1 MRRCR
6 AGLPPPERR
15 SLSAALP
22 SHWLSITFRKT
33 MTVPQDLLRPG
44 EGFIVVALKSGQMC
58 SDSLGRRFDLKHR
71 GGRALIQSG

>member
-6 AGLPPPERR
+6 AGLPPERR

-33 MTVPQDLLRPG
+33 MTVPQDLLRPRASA
-44 EGFIVVALKSGQMC
+44 GFIVVALKSGQMC
-58 SDSLGRRFDLKHR
+58 SDSLGRRFDLKHQ
-71 GGRALIQSG
+71 GGGT

>member
-6 AGLPPPERR
+6 AGLPPERR

-33 MTVPQDLLRPG
+33 MTVPQDLLRPRASAG
-44 EGFIVVALKSGQMC
+44 VYC
-58 SDSLGRRFDLKHR
+58 R
-71 GGRALIQSG
+71 GAEKWADVF